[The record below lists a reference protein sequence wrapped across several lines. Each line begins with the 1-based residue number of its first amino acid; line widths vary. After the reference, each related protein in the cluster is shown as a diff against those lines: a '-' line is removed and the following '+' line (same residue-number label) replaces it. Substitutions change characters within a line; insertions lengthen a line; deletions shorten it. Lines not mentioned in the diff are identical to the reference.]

1 MRTRLKLLASAL
13 TVAMLVGVPASLA
26 GASPTKTAPP
36 LSSLQVCTTF
46 PAQIVEQELGKH
58 TTAQASYYPS
68 KATSATGYASCFYR
82 FSKLSYV
89 AVDLYGPAH
98 PTAEAEGSKVTSLG
112 PRGRLLLSPP
122 DTLIYVLAHGYEVSI
137 SGQTAYFSRSS
148 LIALALYITHH
159 LP

>member
-1 MRTRLKLLASAL
+1 MRTRLKLLVSAL
-13 TVAMLVGVPASLA
+13 TVTALVGLPASLA
-26 GASPTKTAPP
+26 GAAATRTAPP

-46 PAQIVEQELGKH
+46 TAQIVAKELGKH

-98 PTAEAEGSKVTSLG
+98 PTAEVEGSKVPSLG
-112 PRGRLLLSPP
+112 PTGRLQLSPP
-122 DTLIYVLAHGYEVSI
+122 DTLIYVLSHGYEVSI